1 MNVVSIGGLLP
12 TRKNPTDAG
21 LDLYSNRNI
30 FLRPHEPV
38 IIPTGIKVE
47 LPENTFGL
55 LKPKSR
61 HSFLIGGGV
70 VDEAF
75 RGEIL
80 VRVIPFEAGYVKV
93 GDPIAQLIVLPVL
106 YPRVEQVKSLSETP
120 RGEDGGINRE
130 LEKKGPKKAATKKTK
145 PEPKEE

>member
-1 MNVVSIGGLLP
+1 MNVVSIGGQLP

-21 LDLYSNRNI
+21 LDLYSNKNL

-38 IIPTGIKVE
+38 IISTGIKVE
-47 LPENTFGL
+47 LPINTFGL
-55 LKPKSR
+55 IKPKSR
-61 HSFLIGGGV
+61 HSFLISGGV

-130 LEKKGPKKAATKKTK
+130 LEKKATPKKTK

>member
-1 MNVVSIGGLLP
+1 
-12 TRKNPTDAG
+12 
-21 LDLYSNRNI
+21 
-30 FLRPHEPV
+30 V

-80 VRVIPFEAGYVKV
+80 VRVIPFEAGYVKI
-93 GDPIAQLIVLPVL
+93 GDAIAQLIVLPVL
-106 YPRVEQVKSLSETP
+106 YPKVEQVRSLSKSP

-130 LEKKGPKKAATKKTK
+130 HEKKAPKKTK
-145 PEPKEE
+145 PAKE

>member
-1 MNVVSIGGLLP
+1 
-12 TRKNPTDAG
+12 
-21 LDLYSNRNI
+21 
-30 FLRPHEPV
+30 
-38 IIPTGIKVE
+38 
-47 LPENTFGL
+47 
-55 LKPKSR
+55 
-61 HSFLIGGGV
+61 V

-106 YPRVEQVKSLSETP
+106 YPKVEQVKSLSETP

-130 LEKKGPKKAATKKTK
+130 LEKKSNTTLKKKIEKQ
-145 PEPKEE
+145 EPAEE